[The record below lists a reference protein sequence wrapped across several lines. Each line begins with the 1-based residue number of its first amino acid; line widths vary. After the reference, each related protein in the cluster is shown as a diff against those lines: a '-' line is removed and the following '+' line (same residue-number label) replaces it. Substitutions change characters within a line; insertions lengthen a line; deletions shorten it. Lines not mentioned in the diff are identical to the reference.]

1 MHFVEVI
8 LPLSL
13 AKTFTYRV
21 SEAEFHYIKKG
32 MRVAVPFGKTKM
44 YTALVIEIHQNQPS
58 LYEAK
63 EIHEILDE
71 KPLVTEIQIAH
82 WKWIATYYMCAIGD
96 VYRGAMPSA
105 LLLESETVIS
115 QKQDLFIDETQLSDD
130 EFLIYQA
137 LQQQST
143 LKIQDIIAILNKK
156 NILPILQKL
165 IDKNI
170 VVLQEEISE
179 SYKPKLVRYLR
190 LHPKYETNAGL
201 GELMETLKS
210 ANKQREMVMRYFQL
224 SMSEKNRVET
234 QQNIAKPISVKKLVE
249 ASNASLAVV
258 KALIEKEIFEDYF
271 IQEDRVNF
279 TGREQEIAL
288 QLSTAQETAFK
299 GIIES
304 FTQNEVCLLHGVT
317 SSGKTEIYIKLIE
330 EYLEL
335 GKQVLYLLPEIALTT
350 QLVGRLRVYFG
361 DKVAV
366 FHSKYNNNERVEVWK
381 QVLNNA
387 EKAQVII
394 GARSALFLPFYN
406 LGFVI
411 VDEEHEQTFKQVDP
425 APRYHARD
433 AAIVLAH
440 SHQAKV
446 LLGSATPSLETFFNA
461 QSGKYGFV
469 EISERF
475 GNVQMPNIEL
485 VDLKDKYFRKRMT
498 GHFSDTL
505 IDEIT
510 LALSLGEQV
519 ILFQNR
525 RGYSPIIECMTCGH
539 VPQCQQCDVSLTY
552 HKHKNQLRCH
562 YCGYSMSKPTHCHC
576 CSSIDLTTKGFGT
589 EQIEQELISIFPSAK
604 TGRMDQDTTRG
615 KFGFEKIID
624 SFKNREIDILVGT
637 QMLAKGL
644 DFNNV
649 SLVGILNAD
658 NMLYHPDFRAF
669 ERSYQMM
676 TQVSGRSGRSE
687 KQGKVIIQTY
697 NPNHNT
703 IQQVTN
709 NDYIGMYKEQL
720 YDRQIYKYPPYFRII
735 KITLKHRDFDK
746 LKEGAMWLYQ
756 VMSQNLT
763 MPVLGPEEPA
773 ISRIRNE
780 YIRTILVKIPQDRPI
795 GSTKKTIQKIL
806 NSFEA
811 VATFRAI
818 KISLNVDFY

>member
-1 MHFVEVI
+1 MYFVEVI

-13 AKTFTYRV
+13 AKTFTYRI
-21 SEAEFHYIKKG
+21 SETEFHYIKKG
-32 MRVAVPFGKTKM
+32 MRVAVPFGKSKM
-44 YTALVIEIHQNQPS
+44 YTALVIATHQNQPT

-63 EIHEILDE
+63 EIHQILDE
-71 KPLVTEIQIAH
+71 KPIVTEIQIAH
-82 WKWIATYYMCAIGD
+82 WQWISTYYMCAIGD

-105 LLLESETVIS
+105 LLLESETVITH
-115 QKQDLFIDETQLSDD
+115 KQNVFVDESQLSDD
-130 EFLIYQA
+130 EFLVYQA
-137 LQQQST
+137 LQQQSS
-143 LKIQDIIAILNKK
+143 LKVQDIIAILNKK
-156 NILPILQKL
+156 NIVPVLQKL

-170 VVLQEEISE
+170 LVLEEEIQE

-190 LHPKYETNAGL
+190 LHPKYESNTGL
-201 GELMETLKS
+201 SELIETLKN
-210 ANKQREMVMRYFQL
+210 ANKQREIVMSYFQL
-224 SMSEKNRVET
+224 SASEKTRGE
-234 QQNIAKPISVKKLVE
+234 AKPITVKKLIEV
-249 ASNASLAVV
+249 ANSSSAVV
-258 KALIEKEIFEDYF
+258 KALIEKEIFEEYF

-279 TGREQEIAL
+279 AGK
-288 QLSTAQETAFK
+288 AQENALLLSQAQQTAFN
-299 GIIES
+299 GIKDS
-304 FTQNEVCLLHGVT
+304 FTQKEVCLLHGVT

-330 EYLEL
+330 EYLVT

-350 QLVGRLRVYFG
+350 QLVGRLRAYFG

-381 QVLNNA
+381 QVLENSP
-387 EKAQVII
+387 KAQIVI
-394 GARSALFLPFYN
+394 GARSALFLPFYQ
-406 LGFVI
+406 LGFII

-440 SHQAKV
+440 SHHQAKV
-446 LLGSATPSLETFFNA
+446 LLGSATPSLETYFNA
-461 QSGKYGFV
+461 QSEKYGLV

-475 GNVQMPNIEL
+475 GNVQMPVIEL

-505 IDEIT
+505 VDDIT

-562 YCGYSMSKPTHCHC
+562 YCGYSMAKPTNCHS

-624 SFKNREIDILVGT
+624 SFKNREVDILVGT

-644 DFNNV
+644 DFDNV
-649 SLVGILNAD
+649 SLVGIMNAD
-658 NMLYHPDFRAF
+658 TMLYHPDFRAF
-669 ERSYQMM
+669 ERSFQMM
-676 TQVSGRSGRSE
+676 TQVAGRAGRSE

-709 NDYIGMYKEQL
+709 NDYFGMYKEQL

-735 KITLKHRDFDK
+735 KVTLKHRDFDK

-756 VMSQNLT
+756 VMSQNLN

-780 YIRTILVKIPQDRPI
+780 YIRTILIKIPQNTPI

-811 VATFRAI
+811 VALYRAI
-818 KISLNVDFY
+818 KVTLNVDFY